1 MFHEIGR
8 KLNRSNCKWT
18 KCAKYID
25 NQIRPVN
32 HDTPHH
38 QKTGEI
44 SHIKSFWGMPKGVT
58 TGKEMMSGDID
69 LWHENHTWV
78 RRCRV
83 KFSAICIIQT
93 KNLINKN
100 R

>member
-1 MFHEIGR
+1 
-8 KLNRSNCKWT
+8 
-18 KCAKYID
+18 
-25 NQIRPVN
+25 
-32 HDTPHH
+32 
-38 QKTGEI
+38 
-44 SHIKSFWGMPKGVT
+44 MPKGVI

-93 KNLINKN
+93 KNLIDKN